1 MNFLNIITVFILIF
15 IILTVAHIAYLHYQ
29 IRKLNENIIKLRC
42 GILNIIRATTNI
54 HIPDEWM
61 K

>member
-1 MNFLNIITVFILIF
+1 MDFLNIRTVCECIF
-15 IILTVAHIAYLHYQ
+15 VILTVAHIAYLNYQ
-29 IRKLNENIIKLRC
+29 IRKLNEKIVKLRC
-42 GILNIIRATTNI
+42 GILNIIRAATNI